1 MERLRKLSSCRP
13 KTSNACEDEESDGQT
28 LLATT
33 TYPTQISNAD
43 VGGISK
49 IFKDTFDFLTVR
61 TFGVPER
68 HYSGTYSMS
77 NRYKSKKVSVER

>member
-1 MERLRKLSSCRP
+1 METKETKQLQTKNCPTRAK
-13 KTSNACEDEESDGQT
+13 EESDGQT

-49 IFKDTFDFLTVR
+49 IFKDTFDFLMVR
-61 TFGVPER
+61 NFLYR
-68 HYSGTYSMS
+68 DALF
-77 NRYKSKKVSVER
+77 RYLFY